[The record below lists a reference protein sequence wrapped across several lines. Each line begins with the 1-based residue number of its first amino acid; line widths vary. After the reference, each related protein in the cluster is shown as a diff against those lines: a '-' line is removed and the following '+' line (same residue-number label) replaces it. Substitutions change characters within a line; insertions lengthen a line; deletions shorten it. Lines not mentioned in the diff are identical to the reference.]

1 MMFRIAVAAA
11 FLAAFVTQAD
21 AATNAKYAEVVKALD
36 AIPSAAGISV
46 HKRMDKCGIKI
57 DQDKSWIETRAVD
70 WPEYGARAGETVLLI
85 MMKMPAGGGQPP
97 SLQQGTRAIWLIVR
111 GKATSVNAWATQL
124 QSRPVPIGY
133 SSTWMNC

>member
-1 MMFRIAVAAA
+1 MFRIAVAAA
-11 FLAAFVTQAD
+11 FVAAFVSQAD
-21 AATNAKYAEVVKALD
+21 AATNTQWKEVIKALD
-36 AIPSAAGISV
+36 GIPSAAGTSV
-46 HKRMDKCGIKI
+46 HKRMDTCGIKI

-85 MMKMPAGGGQPP
+85 MMKMPAGGGQSP
-97 SLQQGTRAIWLIVR
+97 LLHQGTRAIWLIDR

-133 SSTWMNC
+133 NSAWMNC